1 MGRRYRLWVCHRTVN
16 SAGNLPAGV
25 QLRWQAVAERS
36 RKSVARNARSRR
48 RRGLLCGPGVR
59 GTTSFGVLFVTTVS
73 DRPPAREGEIRF
85 FGSER
90 YQRSRSPRLERGQR
104 IYGSPAGG
112 RSLYITSQVVSYAP
126 PARGRRAAASVVLV
140 PGELVSASRWK
151 LARSPTRLHS
161 SSLDH
166 KRAHNGKFS
175 AAWSDRLKRP
185 HAYVSLIESG
195 LGSGFG
201 LRFATVIMSYLSLC
215 SLTGSGSARL
225 VRQQQLVCAHG
236 WRWYVQGTDTI
247 TLFSVRGVGRAVG

>member
-48 RRGLLCGPGVR
+48 RRGLLCGR
-59 GTTSFGVLFVTTVS
+59 RAWNDKFWVLFVTTVL

-112 RSLYITSQVVSYAP
+112 RSLYITSQVVSN
-126 PARGRRAAASVVLV
+126 ARAGRRAAASVVLV
-140 PGELVSASRWK
+140 PGELVSASR
-151 LARSPTRLHS
+151 
-161 SSLDH
+161 
-166 KRAHNGKFS
+166 
-175 AAWSDRLKRP
+175 
-185 HAYVSLIESG
+185 
-195 LGSGFG
+195 
-201 LRFATVIMSYLSLC
+201 
-215 SLTGSGSARL
+215 
-225 VRQQQLVCAHG
+225 
-236 WRWYVQGTDTI
+236 
-247 TLFSVRGVGRAVG
+247 